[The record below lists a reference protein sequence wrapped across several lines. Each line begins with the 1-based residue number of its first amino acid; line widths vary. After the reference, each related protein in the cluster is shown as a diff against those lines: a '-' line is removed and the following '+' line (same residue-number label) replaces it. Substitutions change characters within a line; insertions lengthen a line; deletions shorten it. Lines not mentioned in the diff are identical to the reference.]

1 MVSPEPHRNPKEE
14 RPEWLR
20 RDLREPLLSGGS
32 TNLTSVTHSW
42 IVGML
47 GFMPRSPVGSG
58 LQIGKTVM
66 AMSEEDLQNLLADP
80 HESLDLEL
88 KQWIDPSSPEGTAKI
103 ARACIA
109 LWNNN
114 GGRLVIGFTDEG
126 RPDVT
131 NVPNDVRKTFHVD
144 VIQAI
149 VGRYSAEQFS
159 IEVNFV
165 ERGGQ
170 PIPSSPFLRV

>member
-1 MVSPEPHRNPKEE
+1 
-14 RPEWLR
+14 
-20 RDLREPLLSGGS
+20 
-32 TNLTSVTHSW
+32 
-42 IVGML
+42 
-47 GFMPRSPVGSG
+47 
-58 LQIGKTVM
+58 M

-131 NVPNDVRKTFHVD
+131 SEPNDVRKTFHVD

-170 PIPSSPFLRV
+170 TYPVITVPPSVRTPVAAKSTLKLPDGKELIRDNAVYVRSLEGVWKLEWPGQVC